1 VLGFVASEALRD
13 LRRAGRV
20 AVAAVVLTAL
30 ALGAAGAF
38 WLLSSNLGRAV
49 ADWRDRVRLI
59 AYLKREPPPG
69 EVDALLGR
77 VRALSHVAG
86 ARYVSKAEALT
97 ALKRVL
103 GKDAAVAES
112 LPSNPLPASIEVT
125 PTAGGATPAGALA
138 LIMRLEA
145 LPEVEE
151 VAGGV
156 EWVERLSYWR
166 RFLASVGVGVGA
178 MLVLAAVLTVTTAT
192 TLVLHSRRQEM
203 EIMRLVGAP
212 EVAIRLPLLL
222 QGMIQGLLGAALA
235 LGALKAGHEVLAPW
249 LEPLM
254 ALTIGLPRLEFL
266 SQVGMLVLLAA
277 GAGLGGLGGALAKG
291 RRGPA

>member
-1 VLGFVASEALRD
+1 VLRFVVSEALRD

-49 ADWRDRVRLI
+49 ADWRERVRII
-59 AYLKREPPPG
+59 AYLEREPPPA
-69 EVDALLGR
+69 EVGPLIER
-77 VRALSHVAG
+77 VRALPHVAG
-86 ARYVSKAEALT
+86 ARYVSKGEALAT
-97 ALKRVL
+97 LKRVL

-112 LPSNPLPASIEVT
+112 LPSNPLPASIQVT
-125 PTAGGATPAGALA
+125 PTARGATPEGALA

-156 EWVERLSYWR
+156 EWVERLSHWR
-166 RFLASVGVGVGA
+166 QLLASVGVGVGA

-192 TLVLHSRRQEM
+192 TLVLHARRREM
-203 EIMRLVGAP
+203 EILRLVGAP
-212 EVAIRLPLLL
+212 EAVIRLPLLL
-222 QGMIQGLLGAALA
+222 QGMFQGLLGAALA
-235 LGALKAGHEVLAPW
+235 LVALWVGHRVLAPW
-249 LEPLM
+249 LGPLM
-254 ALTIGLPRLEFL
+254 ALTIGLPQVEFF
-266 SQVGMLVLLAA
+266 SESGMLTLVAA
-277 GAGLGGLGGALAKG
+277 GVGLGGLGGALAKG
-291 RRGPA
+291 RGGAM